1 VKLERA
7 YLKKRISLAAV
18 LRRYDFSTCYPDF
31 RADWERL
38 LAKRQKGDELWLF
51 APPKGS
57 IEVWG
62 VALVRKGRVISTL
75 VEAVT

>member
-1 VKLERA
+1 MKLGRG
-7 YLKKRISLAAV
+7 YLNKRISIAAI
-18 LRRYDFSTCYPDF
+18 LRRYDFVTCHPDF

-38 LAKRQKGDELWLF
+38 IAKRQKGDELWLF

-57 IEVWG
+57 IKILG

-75 VEAVT
+75 VEAVA